1 MQCIMGNVFYM
12 VTVNRILD
20 KSFWCCFKLWNVFSC
35 RSSSLTEKSL
45 CMVRKSFHSFWI
57 LSSCSSVGKVAG
69 MSIFEK
75 TTSFSG
81 PVSIHHFSC
90 LDCLPIQNLFPDIP
104 ICFNQYSNI
113 LIWVSLSRL
122 WTCNVWFTL
131 YIVGSDPI
139 RSVCHLEKHM

>member
-1 MQCIMGNVFYM
+1 M
-12 VTVNRILD
+12 VTVDKILD
-20 KSFWCCFKLWNVFSC
+20 KSFWYCFKLWNVFSC
-35 RSSSLTEKSL
+35 RSSSLTERSL

-57 LSSCSSVGKVAG
+57 SSLCSSVGKVAG
-69 MSIFEK
+69 MSILEE
-75 TTSFSG
+75 TSFSG
-81 PVSIHHFSC
+81 PVSVRHFSY
-90 LDCLPIQNLFPDIP
+90 LDSLPIQNLYPDNP

-139 RSVCHLEKHM
+139 RSVCHPEEHM